1 LDRGTRGDWVKAG
14 SKDMCELAR
23 ERAKKILSS
32 HEVEPLEKDVKEEI
46 WKILKKAEKE
56 LKD

>member
-1 LDRGTRGDWVKAG
+1 
-14 SKDMCELAR
+14 MCELAR